1 MNAVEETMPPGMRW
15 PRITNFRGHRAFQPH
30 RAWTIH
36 ERMFVFCVPLFVL
49 SPEAG
54 DKGE

>member
-15 PRITNFRGHRAFQPH
+15 PRITNFRGHRGFQPH